1 MSPANSHYALL
12 IWLIALFSLVDPS
25 FLPLR
30 VPSNYSGEAQKLAD
44 PEYGPIPGQS
54 DLYSSY
60 WGTERPFPSNIRDPI
75 FPTEDGPPGEDDFVW
90 QNLLAAEW
98 IIFDFYQ
105 QGIERFTDEDFK
117 KIGMPDNTRHR
128 LLEIRNNE
136 AGHLRIFQ
144 NQISPTS
151 IKPGPCEYMFPLT
164 DPLSYLTFMTV
175 IEISSMA
182 FLTGLVQMAENEWN
196 QGLIA
201 GISQTEARHEAWVL
215 IDIWKMNPFA
225 GPADTVFPYANQIL
239 YSTHGLVV
247 PGSCP
252 PENPEYPYP
261 LQRLPAL
268 FATPDTKSLA
278 PGATITLAFTEADN
292 QPVFDPDTQYYAVF
306 THCVNNISVP
316 IDTKGFPERPIT
328 VTIPAAFETKG
339 VIVAL
344 IADQPG
350 APVMESV
357 VAGPAVILEQPVE
370 LGPALVRG
378 AGGTAN

>member
-12 IWLIALFSLVDPS
+12 IWLIALFSLVDPA

-60 WGTERPFPSNIRDPI
+60 WGTERPFPGNIRDPI

-105 QGIERFTDEDFK
+105 QGIERFTDDDFK
-117 KIGMPDNTRHR
+117 RIGMPNNTRRR

-151 IKPGPCEYMFPLT
+151 IKPGPCEYIFPLT

-182 FLTGLVQMAENEWN
+182 FLTGLVQMADNEWN

-201 GISQTEARHEAWVL
+201 GISQTEARHEAWIL
-215 IDIWKMNPFA
+215 IDIWKTNPFA
-225 GPADTVFPYANQIL
+225 GPAETVFPYANQIL

-278 PGATITLAFTEADN
+278 PGATITLAFTDEDN

-306 THCVNNISVP
+306 THSVNNISVP
-316 IDTKGFPERPIT
+316 IDTEGFPERPIT
-328 VTIPAAFETKG
+328 VTIPAAFETNG

-344 IADQPG
+344 IADQLG

-378 AGGTAN
+378 AAN